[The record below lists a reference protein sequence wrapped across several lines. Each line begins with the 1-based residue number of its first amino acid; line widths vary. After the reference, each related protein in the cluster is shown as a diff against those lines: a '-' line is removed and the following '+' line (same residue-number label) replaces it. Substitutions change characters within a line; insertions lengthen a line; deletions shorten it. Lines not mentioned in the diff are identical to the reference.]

1 MIANQKTRLGSQV
14 HSEYQGSSGDGSFI
28 QYTCL
33 SSWLTS
39 AHLLEN
45 ILGINGASS
54 MVIKLL
60 SLISEHRSLLLVHLL
75 DKILSNTHPKLPFH
89 PPASG
94 TRRII
99 SGAGHMSSQL
109 LTLAIPSCTLPCSR
123 VSDPSLLGPW
133 AHAYP
138 PPHYYPPDVGG
149 VNNGHLDR
157 QAQGGVGI
165 VIPDRGPV
173 VTGKEPER
181 ESNEDKV
188 DSGEGLEE
196 DESSSES
203 DSELV
208 SGTATLDFLMDT
220 DGVID
225 REVDVSQADEVD
237 LAISTS
243 TSWTFLFSNPLMLSV
258 EQVNPNLPRDPME
271 QNTQPNEVGPRP
283 SASEIV
289 SEEMAKT

>member
-28 QYTCL
+28 QHTCP
-33 SSWLTS
+33 SSWITS

-89 PPASG
+89 LPCSS
-94 TRRII
+94 TRRVI

-123 VSDPSLLGPW
+123 VSDLSRPW

-157 QAQGGVGI
+157 QASPAGGF
-165 VIPDRGPV
+165 R
-173 VTGKEPER
+173 
-181 ESNEDKV
+181 
-188 DSGEGLEE
+188 
-196 DESSSES
+196 
-203 DSELV
+203 
-208 SGTATLDFLMDT
+208 
-220 DGVID
+220 
-225 REVDVSQADEVD
+225 SQH
-237 LAISTS
+237 STR
-243 TSWTFLFSNPLMLSV
+243 SV
-258 EQVNPNLPRDPME
+258 
-271 QNTQPNEVGPRP
+271 
-283 SASEIV
+283 
-289 SEEMAKT
+289 